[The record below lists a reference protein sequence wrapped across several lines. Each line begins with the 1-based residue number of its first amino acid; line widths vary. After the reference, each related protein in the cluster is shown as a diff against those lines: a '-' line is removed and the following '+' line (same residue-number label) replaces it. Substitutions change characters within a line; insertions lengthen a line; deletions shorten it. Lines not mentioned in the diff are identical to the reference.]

1 MLVTQAQHTLGK
13 LSLGVVSETAQT
25 LRGILCF
32 GAMPPFSFF
41 FFGALW
47 LFLILE
53 PALAGCPHC
62 SGNLGSCT
70 LNRNEALGLG
80 TSTFSEIFD
89 ETVVRG
95 RVTYS

>member
-1 MLVTQAQHTLGK
+1 VLVTQAQHTLGK

-25 LRGILCF
+25 LRGILSF

-53 PALAGCPHC
+53 PALAGCPR
-62 SGNLGSCT
+62 GAT
-70 LNRNEALGLG
+70 DVPEILG
-80 TSTFSEIFD
+80 TFLKKQAL
-89 ETVVRG
+89 RLA
-95 RVTYS
+95 